1 MSQNILGVIGG
12 SGFYQMKGLDKVELM
27 ELETPF
33 GRPSDPFYQGRIGEV
48 EVVFLSRH
56 GRGHRILPSEINF
69 RANVFGMKQLGVTHL
84 VSVSTAGSL
93 KEEIHPGELVV
104 PDQFIDRT
112 FKRPE
117 TFFGDG
123 MVVHVSLADPVCPI
137 LAAAVHEAALAAV
150 AGATGSSPPRVHKGG
165 TYVCMEG
172 PQFSTRAESNLY
184 RSWGASVISMSAM
197 QEARLAREAEMCY
210 AALVLVTDYD
220 CWHETAAAVDIGEIL
235 RVMKANVDKA
245 QNAVSALAHTLGNRP
260 RTCTC
265 QDALKN
271 TIITQRAA
279 IPQRLIDDLRPLV
292 GKYL

>member
-12 SGFYQMKGLDKVELM
+12 SGFYQMKGLEKVELM

-33 GRPSDPFYQGRIGEV
+33 GRPSDPFYQGRIGDIEV
-48 EVVFLSRH
+48 IFLARH
-56 GRGHRILPSEINF
+56 GRGHRLLPSEINY

-93 KEEIHPGELVV
+93 KEEIHPGELVI
-104 PDQFIDRT
+104 PNQFIDRT
-112 FKRPE
+112 FKRPG

-123 MVVHVSLADPVCPI
+123 IVVHVSLANPVCAS
-137 LAAAVHEAALAAV
+137 LATNLSAAARASDAV
-150 AGATGSSPPRVHKGG
+150 IHDGG
-165 TYVCMEG
+165 TYLCMEG

-184 RSWGASVISMSAM
+184 RSFGASVISMTAM

-210 AALVLVTDYD
+210 AGLVLVTDYD

-235 RVMKANVDKA
+235 RVMKLNVDKA
-245 QNAVSALAHTLGNRP
+245 QTAVSALAHTLGKSP
-260 RTCTC
+260 RTCSC
-265 QDALKN
+265 QNALKN
-271 TIITQRAA
+271 TIITDRAA
-279 IPQRLIDDLRPLV
+279 IPQRLIDDLRPLI

>member
-1 MSQNILGVIGG
+1 MSQNVLGVIGG
-12 SGFYQMKGLDKVELM
+12 SGFYQMNGLDKVEMM

-33 GRPSDPFYQGRIGEV
+33 GRPSDPFYQGRIGEL

-56 GRGHRILPSEINF
+56 GRGHRLLPSEINF

-93 KEEIHPGELVV
+93 KEEIHPGELVI

-123 MVVHVSLADPVCPI
+123 IVVHVSLADPVCAN
-137 LAAAVHEAALAAV
+137 LASALAKASREDGV
-150 AGATGSSPPRVHKGG
+150 VIHEGG
-165 TYVCMEG
+165 TYICMEG
-172 PQFSTRAESNLY
+172 PQLSTRAESNLY
-184 RSWGASVISMSAM
+184 RSFGASVISMTAM

-210 AALVLVTDYD
+210 ATLVLVTDYD
-220 CWHETAAAVDIGEIL
+220 CWHQSVAAVDIGEIL
-235 RVMKANVDKA
+235 RVMRLNVDKA
-245 QNAVSALAHTLGNRP
+245 QRAVARLAHALGNQA
-260 RTCTC
+260 RTCGC
-265 QDALKN
+265 EHALEG
-271 TIITQRAA
+271 TIITERKVIAQSV
-279 IPQRLIDDLRPLV
+279 IDNLRPLV

>member
-1 MSQNILGVIGG
+1 MSHNVLGLIGG

-33 GRPSDPFYQGRIGEV
+33 GRPSDPFYQGRIGET

-93 KEEIHPGELVV
+93 KEEIHPGELVI

-112 FKRPE
+112 FKRAE

-123 MVVHVSLADPVCPI
+123 LVVHVSLADPVCAN
-137 LAAAVHEAALAAV
+137 LASDLTNAAKTGGAAI
-150 AGATGSSPPRVHKGG
+150 HNGG
-165 TYVCMEG
+165 TYLCMEG

-184 RSWGASVISMSAM
+184 RSWGASVISMTAM

-220 CWHETAAAVDIGEIL
+220 CWHETAAAVDIGAIL

-245 QNAVSALAHTLGNRP
+245 QSAVSALAHTLGHRP
-260 RTCTC
+260 RTCAC

-271 TIITQRAA
+271 TIITDRAA

>member
-1 MSQNILGVIGG
+1 MSQNVLGVIGG
-12 SGFYQMKGLDKVELM
+12 SGFYQMKGLAKVELM

-33 GRPSDPFYQGRIGEV
+33 GRPSDPFYQGRIGEI
-48 EVVFLSRH
+48 EVVFLARH

-69 RANVFGMKQLGVTHL
+69 RSNVFGMKQLGVTHL

-93 KEEIHPGELVV
+93 KEEIHPGELLV
-104 PDQFIDRT
+104 PNQFIDRT

-123 MVVHVSLADPVCPI
+123 LVVHVSLADPVCAN
-137 LAAAVHEAALAAV
+137 LASDLTAAARRGDAV
-150 AGATGSSPPRVHKGG
+150 LHDSG
-165 TYVCMEG
+165 TYLCMEG

-184 RSWGASVISMSAM
+184 RSFGASVISMTAM

-220 CWHETAAAVDIGEIL
+220 CWHQSVAAVDIGEIL
-235 RVMKANVDKA
+235 RVMKLNVDKA
-245 QNAVSALAHTLGNRP
+245 QRAVARLARALGNQA
-260 RTCTC
+260 RTCGC
-265 QDALKN
+265 GHALEG
-271 TIITQRAA
+271 TIITERKMIA
-279 IPQRLIDDLRPLV
+279 PRLIDDLRPLV

>member
-33 GRPSDPFYQGRIGEV
+33 GRPSDPFYQGRIGDIEV
-48 EVVFLSRH
+48 IFLARH
-56 GRGHRILPSEINF
+56 GRGHRLLPSEINF
-69 RANVFGMKQLGVTHL
+69 RANIFGMKQLGVTHL

-93 KEEIHPGELVV
+93 KEDIHPGELVI
-104 PDQFIDRT
+104 PNQFIDRT

-123 MVVHVSLADPVCPI
+123 IVVHVSLANPVCATLATN
-137 LAAAVHEAALAAV
+137 LAAAARASDAV
-150 AGATGSSPPRVHKGG
+150 IHDSG
-165 TYVCMEG
+165 TYLCMEG

-184 RSWGASVISMSAM
+184 RSFGASVISMTAM

-235 RVMKANVDKA
+235 RVMKLNVDKA
-245 QNAVSALAHTLGNRP
+245 QTAVSALAHTLGKSP
-260 RTCTC
+260 RTCSC
-265 QDALKN
+265 QNALKN
-271 TIITQRAA
+271 TIITDRAV
-279 IPQRLIDDLRPLV
+279 IPLRLIDDLRPLI

>member
-1 MSQNILGVIGG
+1 MSHNVLGVIGG

-33 GRPSDPFYQGRIGEV
+33 GRPSDPFYQGRIGET

-93 KEEIHPGELVV
+93 KEEIHPGELLV

-123 MVVHVSLADPVCPI
+123 LVVHVSLADPVCAN
-137 LAAAVHEAALAAV
+137 LASDLTNAAKTGDAAI
-150 AGATGSSPPRVHKGG
+150 HNGG
-165 TYVCMEG
+165 TYLCMEG

-260 RTCTC
+260 RTCGC

-271 TIITQRAA
+271 TIITDRSA

>member
-1 MSQNILGVIGG
+1 MPQNILGVIGG

-33 GRPSDPFYQGRIGEV
+33 GRPSDPFYQGRIGDI
-48 EVVFLSRH
+48 EVVFLARH
-56 GRGHRILPSEINF
+56 GRGHRLLPSEINY

-104 PDQFIDRT
+104 PNQFIDRT
-112 FKRPE
+112 IKRPM

-123 MVVHVSLADPVCPI
+123 LVAHVSIADPVCAN
-137 LAAAVHEAALAAV
+137 LANDLAV
-150 AGATGSSPPRVHKGG
+150 AARAGGSVVHDSG
-165 TYVCMEG
+165 TYLCMEG
-172 PQFSTRAESNLY
+172 PQFSTRAESNLF
-184 RSWGASVISMSAM
+184 RSFGASVISMTAM

-220 CWHETAAAVDIGEIL
+220 CWHETVAAVDIGEIL
-235 RVMKANVDKA
+235 RVMKLNVDHA
-245 QNAVSALAHTLGNRP
+245 QSAVFTLAHALGNRP
-260 RTCTC
+260 RTCGC
-265 QDALKN
+265 KDALRN
-271 TIITQRAA
+271 TIITDRAA

>member
-1 MSQNILGVIGG
+1 MSHNVLGVIGG

-33 GRPSDPFYQGRIGEV
+33 GRPSDPFYQGRIGEI

-93 KEEIHPGELVV
+93 KEEIHPGELVI
-104 PDQFIDRT
+104 PNQFIDRT

-123 MVVHVSLADPVCPI
+123 LVVHVSLADPVCPN
-137 LAAAVHEAALAAV
+137 LASDLTNAAKTGGAAI
-150 AGATGSSPPRVHKGG
+150 HNGG
-165 TYVCMEG
+165 TYLCMEG

-235 RVMKANVDKA
+235 RVMNANVDKA
-245 QNAVSALAHTLGNRP
+245 QNAVSTLAHTLGNRP
-260 RTCTC
+260 RTCGC

-271 TIITQRAA
+271 TIITDRAA

>member
-1 MSQNILGVIGG
+1 MSQNVLGVIGG
-12 SGFYQMKGLDKVELM
+12 SGFYQMKGLEKVELM

-33 GRPSDPFYQGRIGEV
+33 GRPSDPFYQGRIGDI
-48 EVVFLSRH
+48 EVVFLARH

-104 PDQFIDRT
+104 PNQFIDRT

-123 MVVHVSLADPVCPI
+123 LVVHVSLADPVCAN
-137 LAAAVHEAALAAV
+137 LASDLTAAARTGGAV
-150 AGATGSSPPRVHKGG
+150 IHDGG
-165 TYVCMEG
+165 TYLCMEG

-184 RSWGASVISMSAM
+184 RSFGASVISMTAM

-220 CWHETAAAVDIGEIL
+220 CWHESVAAVDIGEIL
-235 RVMKANVDKA
+235 RVMNLNVDKA
-245 QNAVSALAHTLGNRP
+245 QSAVSALAHALGHRP
-260 RTCTC
+260 RTCAC

-271 TIITQRAA
+271 TIITDRAA

>member
-1 MSQNILGVIGG
+1 MSHNVLGVIGG

-33 GRPSDPFYQGRIGEV
+33 GKPSDPFYQGRIGDI
-48 EVVFLSRH
+48 EVVFLARH

-104 PDQFIDRT
+104 PNQFIDRT

-123 MVVHVSLADPVCPI
+123 LVVHVSLADPVCAN
-137 LAAAVHEAALAAV
+137 LAKDLVAATRTG
-150 AGATGSSPPRVHKGG
+150 GATVHDSG
-165 TYVCMEG
+165 TYLCMEG

-184 RSWGASVISMSAM
+184 RSFGASVISMTAM

-220 CWHETAAAVDIGEIL
+220 CWHETVAAVDIGEIL
-235 RVMKANVDKA
+235 RVMKLNVDKA
-245 QNAVSALAHTLGNRP
+245 QSAVSALAHALGNRP
-260 RTCTC
+260 RTCAC
-265 QDALKN
+265 EDALKN
-271 TIITQRAA
+271 TIITERAA

>member
-1 MSQNILGVIGG
+1 MPPNVLGVIGG
-12 SGFYQMKGLDKVELM
+12 SGFYEMKGLDKVEQM

-33 GRPSDPFYQGRIGEV
+33 GRPSDPFYQGRIGET
-48 EVVFLSRH
+48 EVVFLARH
-56 GRGHRILPSEINF
+56 GRGHRLLPSEINF

-104 PDQFIDRT
+104 PNQFIDRT

-123 MVVHVSLADPVCPI
+123 LVVHVSLADPVCAN
-137 LAAAVHEAALAAV
+137 LASDLIGAARAGVATVHD
-150 AGATGSSPPRVHKGG
+150 GG
-165 TYVCMEG
+165 TYLCMEG

-184 RSWGASVISMSAM
+184 RSFGVGVISMTAM

-220 CWHETAAAVDIGEIL
+220 CWHETVAAVDIGEIL
-235 RVMKANVDKA
+235 RVMKENVDKA
-245 QNAVSALAHTLGNRP
+245 QSAVSALAHTLGNRP
-260 RTCTC
+260 RTCNC
-265 QDALKN
+265 GDSLKN
-271 TIITQRAA
+271 TIITDRAA

>member
-1 MSQNILGVIGG
+1 MSHNVLGVIGG

-33 GRPSDPFYQGRIGEV
+33 GRPSDPFYQGRIGDV

-104 PDQFIDRT
+104 PNQFIDRT

-123 MVVHVSLADPVCPI
+123 LVVHVSLADPVCANLASD
-137 LAAAVHEAALAAV
+137 LAAAARA
-150 AGATGSSPPRVHKGG
+150 GG
-165 TYVCMEG
+165 TVIHDSGTYLCMEG

-184 RSWGASVISMSAM
+184 RSFGASVISMTAM

-220 CWHETAAAVDIGEIL
+220 CWHESVAAVDIGEIL
-235 RVMKANVDKA
+235 RVMNLNVDKA
-245 QNAVSALAHTLGNRP
+245 QSAVSALAHTLGDRP
-260 RTCTC
+260 RTCGC
-265 QDALKN
+265 KDALKN
-271 TIITQRAA
+271 TIVTDRAA

>member
-1 MSQNILGVIGG
+1 MRSAIRRTAQPGLKKQKKRSQNILSVIVV
-12 SGFYQMKGLDKVELM
+12 SVFDQRKGLDKVELM

-33 GRPSDPFYQGRIGEV
+33 GRPSDPFYQGRIDDI

-56 GRGHRILPSEINF
+56 GRGHRLLPSEINF
-69 RANVFGMKQLGVTHL
+69 RANIFGMKQLGVTHL

-104 PDQFIDRT
+104 PNQFIDRT

-123 MVVHVSLADPVCPI
+123 LVVHVSLADPVCTN
-137 LAAAVHEAALAAV
+137 LAKDLVVATRASGAKVHD
-150 AGATGSSPPRVHKGG
+150 GG
-165 TYVCMEG
+165 TYLCMEG

-184 RSWGASVISMSAM
+184 RSWTASVISMSAM

-220 CWHETAAAVDIGEIL
+220 CWHESVAAVDIGEIL
-235 RVMKANVDKA
+235 RVMKLNVDKA
-245 QNAVSALAHTLGNRP
+245 QTAVSALARRIAARSRDCACPSALR
-260 RTCTC
+260 
-265 QDALKN
+265 DA
-271 TIITQRAA
+271 II
-279 IPQRLIDDLRPLV
+279 
-292 GKYL
+292 